1 MTKARR
7 ILVLTLSFGSGHV
20 RAARAVACELKRL
33 APAAEVRVLD
43 ALEGARL
50 PFRALYVWPYRL
62 MLRHAPWLWKKF
74 FESRVARRAEG
85 TAPAWG
91 FRSGCPRVFEE
102 IESFEPDTIVAVEV
116 AACEMA
122 VIARRARLTDARI
135 VNVITDHEAEP
146 VWVKPEV
153 ALYSV
158 ADERVREQL
167 CGWGAARASVVVAGI
182 PTDAAFAVSHDASAT
197 RARLGIEDGSP
208 LVLLM
213 GGGQGPTRMDEV
225 AARLCR
231 ARVPMCVVA
240 IAGGDRR
247 ARRRLGR
254 IKQECDVGEIKQQGS
269 AGRIKSEGITKSEG
283 SVSLRVLGWTEEVA
297 ALMQA
302 SAILVTKPGGLTL
315 SEAARC
321 GLPVVMFD
329 GIPGPETLNAERFA
343 SAGAGLFTR
352 DAGEAAA
359 AVERLLLD
367 ERARAEMSSRSRK
380 LARPRATEEVARLIL
395 NDGDEVIGFDKDG
408 VAFERQH
415 RMTA

>member
-33 APAAEVRVLD
+33 APDAEVRTLD
-43 ALEGARL
+43 ALEGSGL
-50 PFRALYVWPYRL
+50 IFRALYVWPYRAML
-62 MLRHAPWLWKKF
+62 MYAPSLWKKF

-91 FRSGCPRVFEE
+91 FRRGCPRVFEE
-102 IESFEPDTIVAVEV
+102 IERFGPDCIVAVEV

-122 VIARRARLTDARI
+122 AIARRARMTEARI

-153 ALYSV
+153 ALYAV

-167 CGWGAARASVVVAGI
+167 CAWGAARSRIVVAGI
-182 PTDAAFAVSHDASAT
+182 PTDAAFAVSHDTRAT
-197 RARLGIEDGSP
+197 RARFGAGEGSP

-231 ARVPMCVVA
+231 GRVPMCVVA
-240 IAGGDRR
+240 IAGGDAR

-254 IKQECDVGEIKQQGS
+254 IKPRGDVG
-269 AGRIKSEGITKSEG
+269 
-283 SVSLRVLGWTEEVA
+283 LRVLGWTDEVA
-297 ALMQA
+297 ALMHA
-302 SAILVTKPGGLTL
+302 AALLVTKPGGLTL

-343 SAGAGLFTR
+343 SAGAGVVTR
-352 DAGEAAA
+352 GADETAAV
-359 AVERLLLD
+359 VERLLLD
-367 ERARAEMSSRSRK
+367 EPARAEMSARSRQ
-380 LARPRATEEVARLIL
+380 LARPRAAEEVARLVL
-395 NDGDEVIGFDKDG
+395 NEQDEVINFNRDCA
-408 VAFERQH
+408 AFERGH